1 MTDVTPGGPGRQPER
16 PQGTIRLT
24 LQGSVMTAG
33 LTPVVHVSGH
43 RVNSRFG
50 TMDVPVWAGPNRV
63 DVHTQWTRRYGEA
76 SLEVDVPP
84 GAVVPVFYAVPHH
97 VFSRGAIGTERQRRP
112 GLAASIAII
121 LGSVVLVGAAVV
133 GLFALAVALG

>member
-1 MTDVTPGGPGRQPER
+1 MTEVTPGGPAPQGPR

-24 LQGSVMTAG
+24 LQGNALTAG
-33 LTPVVHVSGH
+33 LTPVVHVGGH
-43 RVNSRFG
+43 RLNSRYG

-63 DVHTQWTRRYGEA
+63 DVHAQWTRRYGEA

-84 GAVVPVFYAVPHH
+84 GGVVPVFYAAPHH
-97 VFSRGAIGTERQRRP
+97 VFSRGDIGLEPQRRR

-121 LGSVVLVGAAVV
+121 LGSIGLVVAALVGV
-133 GLFALAVALG
+133 FALAIALV